1 MQIFFSN
8 KPTVKNEELVTWC
21 SAAYIQK
28 ISFFWSKSSTLTVLR
43 IYNISDW
50 QRTEHAQFSPGVTA
64 EI

>member
-43 IYNISDW
+43 IYNISD
-50 QRTEHAQFSPGVTA
+50 
-64 EI
+64 